1 MARRYVQGVSVHVKM
16 DRERCTVGVQKM
28 GTFQRAEN
36 MEVRKKP
43 HEITRTYVRMMKC
56 VFGRA
61 WVGIPAPVAPRL
73 CSTNLEY
80 KSLDSMRVYKR
91 VAYSRFLL
99 G

>member
-1 MARRYVQGVSVHVKM
+1 MARRYVQGVCVHVKM
-16 DRERCTVGVQKM
+16 DMERCTVGVQKM

-36 MEVRKKP
+36 TEVRKKP
-43 HEITRTYVRMMKC
+43 HEITRTYARMMKC
-56 VFGRA
+56 VVGRGYIG
-61 WVGIPAPVAPRL
+61 VPAPVSQRS

-80 KSLDSMRVYKR
+80 KSLDSMRVYKC